1 MNKIMKF
8 FAMMGLCFVTSVGF
22 AGDNY
27 KPKNPVE
34 KVNRSLSSVEKKVRN
49 AAVKVKAGGGHG
61 SGTVVNYRDVTLVL
75 TAKHVA
81 DGRLGMEY

>member
-49 AAVKVKAGGGHG
+49 AAVKVIAA
-61 SGTVVNYRDVTLVL
+61 VVMV
-75 TAKHVA
+75 VA
-81 DGRLGMEY
+81 QLLITEM